1 MSLLRPPVSAQD
13 HIYGNPSATIELL
26 EYGDYQCPYCGRAY
40 PIVKNIKERL
50 GADLKFV
57 FRNFPLT
64 KIHPQAKL
72 ASVATEAA
80 SLQGK
85 FWEMHDII
93 FENQRRLFKSALLE
107 YAKVIELNPEQFE
120 ADLDNAALIE
130 KVESDFE
137 SGLRSGVNA
146 TPTFFI
152 NGEKYSGSWEG
163 DDLEIFIRLKIAEI
177 ARAVKTENYF

>member
-1 MSLLRPPVSAQD
+1 MALQPKVSDRD
-13 HIYGNPSATIELL
+13 HIDGNSDAVLELL

-40 PIVKNIKERL
+40 PIVKKIQETL
-50 GADLKFV
+50 GDQLKFV

-64 KIHPQAKL
+64 KIHPLAKP

-80 SLQGK
+80 GLQGK
-85 FWEMHDII
+85 FWEMHDVI
-93 FENQRRLFKSALLE
+93 FENQKRLYNRALLE
-107 YAKVIELNPEQFE
+107 YAQIIGLQQEKFE
-120 ADLDNAALIE
+120 ADLDNPELIE

-152 NGEKYSGSWEG
+152 NGEKYTGSWEG
-163 DDLEIFIRLKIAEI
+163 DNLERFLRTVLAQSNN
-177 ARAVKTENYF
+177 A